1 MTETDIYFMK
11 KDLTTGSVT
20 GNILHLAWPMMIA
33 FLLEMGFNLVDTIF
47 IGHYSADALAAI
59 SMTFPVVF
67 LIIAIGSGIGI
78 GVTSYIARLIGGKK
92 IAQAKVVTKH
102 ALLLAFFLWIFLCIL
117 GLTLAKPLF
126 QFIGGE
132 GDILS
137 MAVTYTNTIFIG
149 SLFLFFTFLST
160 SILRGEGDTKTPMII
175 MGISA
180 ILNIIFDPFLIFGIW
195 IFPELGIFGAAI
207 ATVAAR
213 IIGTFAVLYYLF
225 KGKAMLKLD
234 LKPFKIHLK
243 VYREIFS
250 VGIPASLSH
259 SVISFGMFFMLKIV
273 SLFGPMAIAAYGVVG
288 RLEMMSFIFAIG
300 IAMAVVTI
308 VGQNV
313 GAKNFDRAEKTA
325 WTAAILA
332 FVSMGALG
340 FIYFIIPRFFISI
353 FNQDPKIIKYGS
365 SDLRIVGLFY
375 GFIGIE
381 VIISSAFQGA
391 GKGFPSL
398 ILQTLRLFMISV
410 PLGYILSRWFGVT
423 GIWMAISASI
433 LVTSIVSAIWFR
445 AGTWRKGKAV
455 CVPEDVTD
463 VVGP

>member
-1 MTETDIYFMK
+1 MR

-67 LIIAIGSGIGI
+67 LIIAVGSGMGI
-78 GVTSYIARLIGGKK
+78 GVTSYIARLIGASK

-225 KGKAMLKLD
+225 NGKAILKLD
-234 LKPFKIHLK
+234 LKPFKIDLK
-243 VYREIFS
+243 VYRKIFS

-313 GAKNFDRAEKTA
+313 GAKNCDRAEKTA
-325 WTAAILA
+325 WIAAILT
-332 FVSMGALG
+332 FVLMGAIG
-340 FIYFIIPRFFISI
+340 FIYFIMPGFFISI

-365 SDLRIVGLFY
+365 SYLRIVGPFY

-398 ILQTLRLFMISV
+398 TLQTLRLFIISV
-410 PLGYILSRWFGVT
+410 PLGYILSRWFGVN
-423 GIWMAISASI
+423 GIWTAISVSI

-445 AGTWRKGKAV
+445 AGTWKKGKTV
-455 CVPEDVTD
+455 CVPEEATAG
-463 VVGP
+463 VGS